1 MDIDLYLKVEIE
13 RIVGYTITPMTMT
26 EEDLV
31 EVVENIITKYKK
43 LEKDYE
49 DLEQNLNDNYRPIP
63 VSEQVGISDR
73 DFI

>member
-13 RIVGYTITPMTMT
+13 RIVGYIITPMTMT

>member
-49 DLEQNLNDNYRPIP
+49 DLEQNLNDNYRPSP

>member
-1 MDIDLYLKVEIE
+1 MDIELYLKVEIE

-49 DLEQNLNDNYRPIP
+49 DLEQNLKDNYRPIP

>member
-13 RIVGYTITPMTMT
+13 RIVGYTITPMTMI

-49 DLEQNLNDNYRPIP
+49 DLEQNLKDNYRPIP

>member
-49 DLEQNLNDNYRPIP
+49 DLEQNLNDNYRPIL

>member
-1 MDIDLYLKVEIE
+1 MDIVLYLKVEIE

>member
-1 MDIDLYLKVEIE
+1 MDIELYLKVEIE

>member
-26 EEDLV
+26 KEDLV

>member
-49 DLEQNLNDNYRPIP
+49 DLEQNLKDNYRPIP